1 MATYGKISSSLLNF
15 NATTTAIDNPLSFPT
30 DTMEA
35 VSQRNG
41 PSLNLGLFQST
52 PYVLTPLY
60 TSSANP
66 SDGGAGNTSFGNNI
80 TIVTP
85 NTKPSQPNNADPG
98 LRVPRYGGS
107 IMDKA
112 RGLHGSIIIGHD
124 IGTIGFATGT
134 SENSARDGYPE
145 GMRFGAPNVIVGSN
159 ILEGVGTADYG
170 NGYSGGQFGSNVIMG
185 IGFGSALVN
194 SNLDYPQGGYGY
206 GSIEVATNNTVM
218 GNNNYA
224 YSIRATTSGY
234 SCNVRSN
241 TIVGQNNGVQGK
253 LNGYNSLG
261 YFIGDLNPVINT
273 RADNAGVYATMFR
286 RNVADNTILGTSNLS
301 LKFGWFGTTKMTNPY
316 FSPQVNERDNVII
329 GKDNNSSLS
338 GYPLKNF
345 DYDGSDISNR
355 RISYDDNII
364 VGRRNSLMKEYFASG
379 YSQIS
384 QNNTIIGY
392 NNSLSAN
399 GYRNII
405 IGETWRWAQD
415 NEHKVDAE
423 DNIFIGNLSRNNGDK
438 FFGPQTGV
446 PGQTTLTSNNTMI
459 GRELENDHVL
469 AARINHENVTV
480 IGYQA
485 TTSSPTANNEITLGN
500 SSISALRCNV
510 TSITSLSDARDKAN
524 IEPISNASAFIKDLK
539 PVKFDW
545 NRRDGVKAKE
555 HDIGFLAQD
564 LDEAQSKHGIQEHLD
579 IVYKSNPEALEAS
592 YGKLL
597 PILVQALKEQQE
609 EIEKLKSTN

>member
-15 NATTTAIDNPLSFPT
+15 NPTTTPIDNPLALSLGQ
-30 DTMEA
+30 A
-35 VSQRNG
+35 VAQRNA
-41 PSLNLGLFQST
+41 PNLNLGLFQST
-52 PYVLTPLY
+52 PYVLTPQR

-66 SDGGAGNTSFGNNI
+66 VNTEYSNTSFGNNI

-112 RGLHGSIIIGHD
+112 RGMHGSIIIGHD
-124 IGTIGFATGT
+124 IATIGFAAGT

-145 GMRFGAPNVIVGSN
+145 GVNFNAPSVILGSN

-170 NGYSGGQFGSNVIMG
+170 AGYGGGHFSSNVIMG
-185 IGFGSALVN
+185 VGFGSALVN
-194 SNLDYPQGGYGY
+194 GNLDYLQGGYGY
-206 GSIEVATNNTVM
+206 GSIVYGRSNTVM

-224 YSIRATTSGY
+224 YSLRTTENGY
-234 SCNVRSN
+234 SAGISSN
-241 TIVGQNNGVQGK
+241 TIVGQDNGVAERFDSAK
-253 LNGYNSLG
+253 G
-261 YFIGDLNPVINT
+261 YFVGYKSPVIT
-273 RADNAGVYATMFR
+273 ARANGNGVYETCFR
-286 RNVADNTILGTSNLS
+286 RSVNNNTILGSENFALR
-301 LKFGWFGTTKMTNPY
+301 FGWFGANKMTNPY
-316 FSPQVNERDNVII
+316 FSPRVDEGQNIII
-329 GKDNNSSLS
+329 GQKNNSSLS

-345 DYDGSDISNR
+345 DYDGSDISQR
-355 RISYDDNII
+355 RVSFGGNTII
-364 VGRRNSLMKEYFASG
+364 GERNVLMKEYFSAG
-379 YSQIS
+379 YSEGSAQ
-384 QNNTIIGY
+384 NTIIGNY
-392 NNSLSAN
+392 NVFSAGGDN
-399 GYRNII
+399 NII
-405 IGETWRWAQD
+405 IGDRWRWAQD
-415 NEHKVDAE
+415 NEHRIDTDK
-423 DNIFIGNLSRNNGDK
+423 NIFIGNLSTANGEK
-438 FFGPQTGV
+438 FWGPQGTGT
-446 PGQTTLTSNNTMI
+446 PGQTTTTQNNTMI
-459 GRELENDHVL
+459 GSELEVGLTQN
-469 AARINHENVTV
+469 RINHENVTV

-485 TTSSPTANNEITLGN
+485 TTSSPTVNNEITLGN

>member
-15 NATTTAIDNPLSFPT
+15 NATTTPIDNPFGYPSNTGP
-30 DTMEA
+30 A
-35 VSQRNG
+35 IAQRNA

-52 PYVLTPLY
+52 PYVLTPVY
-60 TSSANP
+60 SPSSNP
-66 SDGGAGNTSFGNNI
+66 SNTNTNNFSFGNNI

-85 NTKPSQPNNADPG
+85 NTKPSQPNNVDPG

-112 RGLHGSIIIGHD
+112 RGMRGSIIIGHD
-124 IGTIGFATGT
+124 IATIGFAAGT
-134 SENSARDGYPE
+134 SENSARGYGYPE
-145 GMRFGAPNVIVGSN
+145 GVYFNSPSVIVGSN

-170 NGYSGGQFGSNVIMG
+170 AGYGGGRFSSNVVMG
-185 IGFGSALVN
+185 VGFGSALVDG
-194 SNLDYPQGGYGY
+194 NLDYPQGGYGY
-206 GSIEVATNNTVM
+206 GSIEAGINNTVM

-224 YSIRATTSGY
+224 YSLRTTASGY
-234 SCNVRSN
+234 SAFISNN
-241 TIVGQNNGVQGK
+241 TIVGQDNGVTDRFSAGE
-253 LNGYNSLG
+253 G
-261 YFIGDLNPVINT
+261 YFVGNNSPVITARSENGT
-273 RADNAGVYATMFR
+273 YSTLFR
-286 RNVADNTILGTSNLS
+286 RNVNGNTILGNENLT
-301 LKFGWFGTTKMTNPY
+301 LKFGWFGSNKMTNPY
-316 FSPQVNERDNVII
+316 FSPEVIEGDNVII
-329 GKDNNSSLS
+329 GRDNNSSLQ

-345 DYDGSDISNR
+345 DYDGSDISNK
-355 RISYDDNII
+355 RIRFSGNTVI
-364 VGRRNSLMKEYFASG
+364 GRRNALMKEYFAAG
-379 YSQIS
+379 YSQS
-384 QNNTIIGY
+384 TRNTIIGY
-392 NNSLSAN
+392 RNSFSAS
-399 GYRNII
+399 GYKNII
-405 IGETWRWAQD
+405 VGDAWRWVQD
-415 NEHKVDAE
+415 NEHKVNTVK
-423 DNIFIGNLSRNNGDK
+423 NIFIGELSRNGFEK
-438 FFGPQTGV
+438 FWGPQATGT
-446 PGQTTLTSNNTMI
+446 PGGTTTTQNNTMI
-459 GRELENDHVL
+459 GTELEYDHVL
-469 AARINHENVTV
+469 AQRINHENVTV

-485 TTSSPTANNEITLGN
+485 TTSSPTVNNEITLGN

-524 IEPISNASAFIKDLK
+524 IEPISNACAFIKDLK

>member
-15 NATTTAIDNPLSFPT
+15 NTTTTSIDNPIAPNST
-30 DTMEA
+30 QASEVA
-35 VSQRNG
+35 QRNA
-41 PSLNLGLFQST
+41 PNLNLGLFQST
-52 PYVLTPLY
+52 PYVLTPLR

-66 SDGGAGNTSFGNNI
+66 VNTGYSNTSFGNNI

-112 RGLHGSIIIGHD
+112 RGMHGSIIIGHD
-124 IGTIGFATGT
+124 IATIGFAAGT

-145 GMRFGAPNVIVGSN
+145 GVDFRSPSVILGSN
-159 ILEGVGTADYG
+159 ILEGVGTGDYG
-170 NGYSGGQFGSNVIMG
+170 AGYGGGHFSSNVIMG
-185 IGFGSALVN
+185 VGFGSALVN
-194 SNLDYPQGGYGY
+194 SNLDYPQGYYGY
-206 GSIEVATNNTVM
+206 GSIGYGRFNTVM

-224 YSIRATTSGY
+224 YSLRTAENGY
-234 SCNVRSN
+234 SASISSN
-241 TIVGQNNGVQGK
+241 TIVGQDNGVAQRFEDAQGYFVGYKSPVITARANNNGT
-253 LNGYNSLG
+253 YE
-261 YFIGDLNPVINT
+261 T
-273 RADNAGVYATMFR
+273 CFR
-286 RNVADNTILGTSNLS
+286 DDVSGNTILGSDNLS
-301 LKFGWFGTTKMTNPY
+301 VRWLWAGTNKMTNPY
-316 FSPQVNERDNVII
+316 FSPRVSEGQNIII
-329 GKDNNSSLS
+329 GRSNSSS
-338 GYPLKNF
+338 INGYPLKNF
-345 DYDGSDISNR
+345 DYDGGDISQR
-355 RISYDDNII
+355 RVLYSQNTVI
-364 VGRRNSLMKEYFASG
+364 GERNFLMKEYFSTG
-379 YSQIS
+379 YTQRVA
-384 QNNTIIGY
+384 QNTIIGNY
-392 NNSLSAN
+392 NSFSAGGDN
-399 GYRNII
+399 NIV
-405 IGETWRWAQD
+405 IGDRWRWAQD
-415 NEHKVDAE
+415 NGHRIDA
-423 DNIFIGNLSRNNGDK
+423 DKNIFIGNLSTSNGEK
-438 FFGPQTGV
+438 YWGPQGTGT
-446 PGQTTLTSNNTMI
+446 PGQTTTTQNNTMI
-459 GRELENDHVL
+459 GSELEIGLTQN
-469 AARINHENVTV
+469 RINHENVTV

-485 TTSSPTANNEITLGN
+485 TTSSPTVNNEITLGN